1 MRGGTRRT
9 HRGIGPIPEIRLE
22 DVTAQVEGHVVVRG
36 VSLTV
41 PPGTKL
47 ALVGTNGAG
56 KSTLLRAAAGIAE
69 PAAGRVLLDGRPVGA
84 MRPRERARV
93 ISFVS
98 QEETP
103 PDDLR
108 LGEMVAL
115 GRIPYRS
122 PWSMDT
128 HGEMHIVRE
137 SLAALGLGDRL
148 ETPCTNLSG
157 GERRRAMIARGLAQ
171 RCPVLMLDE
180 PTNHLDIA
188 WQLRLLDLLGAQ
200 PTTVIAAIHDIDT
213 VLRHFDLVAVLHDG
227 RMEASG
233 RPAEVLN
240 AGLMGEAFAV
250 EAMQIPHPHT
260 HQPHLLISRGKDTR

>member
-1 MRGGTRRT
+1 
-9 HRGIGPIPEIRLE
+9 
-22 DVTAQVEGHVVVRG
+22 
-36 VSLTV
+36 
-41 PPGTKL
+41 
-47 ALVGTNGAG
+47 
-56 KSTLLRAAAGIAE
+56 
-69 PAAGRVLLDGRPVGA
+69 

-233 RPAEVLN
+233 RPAEVLD

>member
-1 MRGGTRRT
+1 MSRGASRGHGTGRA
-9 HRGIGPIPEIRLE
+9 PEIRLE
-22 DVTAQVEGHVVVRG
+22 AVAAQVQHHVVVRDVG
-36 VSLTV
+36 LTI
-41 PPGTKL
+41 PGGTKL

-56 KSTLLRAAAGIAE
+56 KSTLLRAIAGITE
-69 PAAGRVLLDGRPVGA
+69 PAAGRVLLDGNPVHA
-84 MRPRERARV
+84 MKPRERARL

-122 PWSMDT
+122 PWSMNGR
-128 HGEMHIVRE
+128 GEMRIVRE
-137 SLAALGLGDRL
+137 SLGALGLGDRL

-171 RCPVLMLDE
+171 RCPVLVLDE

-188 WQLRLLDLLGAQ
+188 WQLRLLDLLAAQ
-200 PTTVIAAIHDIDT
+200 PATVIAAIHDIDT
-213 VLRHFDLVAVLHDG
+213 VLRHFDLVAVLHG
-227 RMEASG
+227 GLMRAFGE
-233 RPAEVLN
+233 PAAVLGT
-240 AGLMGEAFAV
+240 GLMGEAFAV
-250 EAMQIPHPHT
+250 EALQIPHPRT
-260 HQPHLLISRGKDTR
+260 HQPHLLISRGKDNR